1 MFPFPIPSNE
11 VKKVE
16 DAIKESKS
24 KIKKEHDD
32 KMVFRSSPKLY
43 MNPSSD
49 GTAYGYGHSG
59 NEFSLNAMDTLLE
72 TEKNKNKTESWNK
85 LDKTVK
91 IQKLHMFAEKYG
103 KEFGLPMKDIKTL
116 KMFFIECLEKNKLSK
131 TKDMVY
137 SKDTCE
143 IVSIPSLH
151 FNNTARHF
159 TLKNMDPKR
168 VSTMKALTPRAY
180 SKMKETVA
188 ADAEIASAS
197 ASECIDVSSS

>member
-1 MFPFPIPSNE
+1 MFPFPVPNNE
-11 VKKVE
+11 VQKVE

-32 KMVFRSSPKLY
+32 KMVYRSSPKLY
-43 MNPSSD
+43 SNSS
-49 GTAYGYGHSG
+49 GYGHSV

-103 KEFGLPMKDIKTL
+103 KDFGLPMKDVKAL

-151 FNNTARHF
+151 FNSTARHF

-168 VSTMKALTPRAY
+168 VSTLKALTPRAY
-180 SKMKETVA
+180 SKMKETIGT
-188 ADAEIASAS
+188 DGQGASPPTTKIPIV
-197 ASECIDVSSS
+197 EDDGDLKE

>member
-1 MFPFPIPSNE
+1 MFPFPVPSNE
-11 VKKVE
+11 VQKVE

-32 KMVFRSSPKLY
+32 KMVYRSSPKMY
-43 MNPSSD
+43 SNSSGD
-49 GTAYGYGHSG
+49 GTSYGYGHSG

-103 KEFGLPMKDIKTL
+103 KDLGLPMKDVKAL

-151 FNNTARHF
+151 FNSTARHF

-168 VSTMKALTPRAY
+168 VSTLKALTPRAY
-180 SKMKETVA
+180 SKMKESVA
-188 ADAEIASAS
+188 ADAVSTSA
-197 ASECIDVSSS
+197 CVDM